1 MHPSVHSNA
10 VSSSQNMGA
19 TQVFIGRGMDEEDV
33 VDTYNGI
40 LLSHKKDE
48 ILPFATT
55 WMDLESIMLCE
66 INHSEKDTLC
76 YHSCIESE
84 K

>member
-1 MHPSVHSNA
+1 M
-10 VSSSQNMGA
+10 
-19 TQVFIGRGMDEEDV
+19 FIGRGMDEEDV
-33 VDTYNGI
+33 VYTYNGI

-76 YHSCIESE
+76 YYLCIESE

>member
-1 MHPSVHSNA
+1 MYK
-10 VSSSQNMGA
+10 
-19 TQVFIGRGMDEEDV
+19 DV
-33 VDTYNGI
+33 VCMHNGI

-55 WMDLESIMLCE
+55 WIDLEGIVLSQICQT
-66 INHSEKDTLC
+66 EKDKHCMLL
-76 YHSCIESE
+76 